1 MTERITGKSG
11 STYKNWQ
18 AISRPR
24 PGKQTGFV
32 FLEGVRLCADALV
45 SQADVE
51 AILLADSASD
61 DARQLFTQLSE
72 SIRHYTLPD
81 LLFASLCDTE
91 HPQGVALICRSPVV
105 DQPQNPP
112 QPDGLYLIAEGIQD
126 PGNLG
131 TMIRTADA
139 FAFNGVIVTSGTV
152 SPINSKTL
160 RAAMG
165 SCFHVP
171 LLSFPDLTAV
181 ADWLRQANLTLV
193 AADPYGQEIHRS
205 VMPAATSLP
214 ATAVMPA
221 SKWLPAAAGLVVG
234 NEARGLSDLA
244 KKLCHHLV
252 RIPMPGKAESL
263 NASAAA
269 AILCYELMLARLM
282 NRQGSKDHDE
292 RS

>member
-32 FLEGVRLCADALV
+32 FLEGVRLCADAIV

-61 DARQLFTQLSE
+61 DARQLFAQLPE
-72 SIRHYTLPD
+72 SIRHYALPD

-165 SCFHVP
+165 SCFHVR
-171 LLSFPDLTAV
+171 LLSFPDLAAV

-205 VMPAATSLP
+205 VIPAATGLP
-214 ATAVMPA
+214 AAAVM
-221 SKWLPAAAGLVVG
+221 PAAAGLVVG

-252 RIPMPGKAESL
+252 RIPMPGQAESL

-269 AILCYELMLARLM
+269 AILCYELMLARLAS
-282 NRQGSKDHDE
+282 RQDSKDQDE
-292 RS
+292 RSAKG